1 MTSQYQDPGQS
12 SWEGGGDVGPSMR
25 MALPPITPMVKR
37 LMLINAGV
45 FAVYFTLYL
54 SSPPAAKGVVP
65 WLGLDP
71 RMWAENFPLLPIW
84 QVFSYAFLHSTSD
97 FMHLLFNMLL
107 LYFFGTMLE
116 SILGSKRFLTLFL
129 GAALCGALFHLL
141 GEWILADPMMPVIG
155 ASGAVLGVLV
165 AAAVLRP
172 DTVVFLFFFP
182 VRLRWL
188 ATGIVVI
195 DAMNLLIELREGH
208 AGIVAHHVHL
218 GGALYGFLAA
228 RQGWVNWDP
237 IERFRQRQRAG
248 QQVRR
253 QADQERLDGLLEK
266 IHSEGLGS
274 LSPEEKEF
282 LKQVSRRG

>member
-1 MTSQYQDPGQS
+1 MHSPQPAFRPRPADRQPIFNAPPGTVILCAVIVVAHFIRVLLPLSLQD
-12 SWEGGGDVGPSMR
+12 
-25 MALPPITPMVKR
+25 ALIER
-37 LMLINAGV
+37 
-45 FAVYFTLYL
+45 FAFV
-54 SSPPAAKGVVP
+54 PAAFLAQFGADGD
-65 WLGLDP
+65 GL
-71 RMWAENFPLLPIW
+71 MTGELFSL
-84 QVFSYAFLHSTSD
+84 VSYAFLHSTSD

-141 GEWILADPMMPVIG
+141 GEWILADPMRPVIG

-218 GGALYGFLAA
+218 GGALYGFMAA

-237 IERFRQRQRAG
+237 IERWRQRQRAG

-282 LKQVSRRG
+282 LRQVSRRG

>member
-1 MTSQYQDPGQS
+1 M
-12 SWEGGGDVGPSMR
+12 GPSMR

-45 FAVYFTLYL
+45 FAVYFTL
-54 SSPPAAKGVVP
+54 SFTPAAKGVVH

-71 RMWAENFPLLPIW
+71 RTWVEIFPLVPIW
-84 QVFSYAFLHSTSD
+84 QVVTYAFLHSTSD
-97 FMHLLFNMLL
+97 VMHLLFNMLL

-141 GEWILADPMMPVIG
+141 GEWMLGEGLPVIG

-188 ATGIVVI
+188 ATGIVAI
-195 DAMNLLIELREGH
+195 DAMNLLIGLREGH
-208 AGIVAHHVHL
+208 AGMVAHHVHL
-218 GGALYGFLAA
+218 GGALYGFVAA
-228 RQGWVNWDP
+228 RQGWVRWDP
-237 IERFRQRQRAG
+237 IGRWRQRQLEG

-253 QADQERLDGLLEK
+253 QADQERLDALLDK
-266 IHSEGLGS
+266 IHSQGLGS
-274 LSPEEKEF
+274 LSSGEKEF
-282 LKQVSRRG
+282 LKRVSRKG